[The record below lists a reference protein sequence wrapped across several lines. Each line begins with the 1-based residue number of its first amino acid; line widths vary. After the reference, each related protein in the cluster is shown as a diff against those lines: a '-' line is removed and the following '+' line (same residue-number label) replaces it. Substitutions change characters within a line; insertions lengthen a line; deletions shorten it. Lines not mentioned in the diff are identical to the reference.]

1 MFLFSFGSV
10 VNRVMCLNGHHG
22 ILGLFNQSVGS
33 CWRIAACP
41 VYKYFRAYLHVV
53 LMAFLCA
60 VRFRPSWVQANKR
73 FVFAPYCDLI
83 KSLYFFSRSI
93 NKTEFDVDFAICIV
107 YGIYLPTFSFI
118 CRPNESLA
126 VIWNQCCV
134 IKLSRTM
141 FPAIFQMSVAVW
153 VIDGSN
159 FKRILL

>member
-73 FVFAPYCDLI
+73 LLFAPHCDLI

-107 YGIYLPTFSFI
+107 YLFTNLFFYLPS
-118 CRPNESLA
+118 
-126 VIWNQCCV
+126 
-134 IKLSRTM
+134 
-141 FPAIFQMSVAVW
+141 
-153 VIDGSN
+153 
-159 FKRILL
+159 KRIFGSYLKSVLCNKVVQNNVSCYFSNVSSGLSNWRQ